1 MSKRIK
7 SRRYKKDQPVKDKT
21 LTGLILTFLLFGILV
36 IYNSTTIYS
45 QDTFGG
51 AYRFV
56 FLQIGWVSIGLICY
70 FIISK
75 IDYHKVVKVTL
86 PLMLFVLVCLL
97 LLALTSIFATC
108 GSDKILFAPCINGAH
123 RWLYLNPPPLM
134 ELPLIGVL
142 GFQPG
147 ELTKLAVIIYLAV
160 ILDKNIKRKS
170 SIFGV
175 FMITVGIVSGLILL
189 QPNMSTAALLM
200 LIGIVMY
207 FMTNQSLKPLY
218 FLLPVL
224 TIVGVAFIIFSGYR
238 KERLDTFI
246 NIGGEELGYHM
257 KQILISLGTGGTF
270 GVGFGQSKQ
279 KFQYLP
285 EVASDSIFAI
295 IGEEFGFVGTTI
307 FVLAFSFFI
316 YKGFQIAKNSPDMFG
331 RLLAAGVTT
340 WMAVQFFVNV
350 AAMIR
355 LIPLTGIP
363 LPLVSYGGSATVFS
377 LIGLGLL
384 SSVSNNS

>member
-1 MSKRIK
+1 
-7 SRRYKKDQPVKDKT
+7 
-21 LTGLILTFLLFGILV
+21 
-36 IYNSTTIYS
+36 
-45 QDTFGG
+45 
-51 AYRFV
+51 
-56 FLQIGWVSIGLICY
+56 
-70 FIISK
+70 
-75 IDYHKVVKVTL
+75 
-86 PLMLFVLVCLL
+86 
-97 LLALTSIFATC
+97 
-108 GSDKILFAPCINGAH
+108 
-123 RWLYLNPPPLM
+123 
-134 ELPLIGVL
+134 
-142 GFQPG
+142 
-147 ELTKLAVIIYLAV
+147 
-160 ILDKNIKRKS
+160 
-170 SIFGV
+170 
-175 FMITVGIVSGLILL
+175 
-189 QPNMSTAALLM
+189 
-200 LIGIVMY
+200 
-207 FMTNQSLKPLY
+207 
-218 FLLPVL
+218 
-224 TIVGVAFIIFSGYR
+224 
-238 KERLDTFI
+238 
-246 NIGGEELGYHM
+246 M